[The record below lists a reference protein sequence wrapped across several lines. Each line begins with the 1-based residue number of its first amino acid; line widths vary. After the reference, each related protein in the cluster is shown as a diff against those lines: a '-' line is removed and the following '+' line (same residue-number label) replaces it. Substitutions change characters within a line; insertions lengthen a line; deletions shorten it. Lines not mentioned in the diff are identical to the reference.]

1 MGQRGS
7 RQRSVGVSALF
18 TNHCTPHIHGTTVLQ
33 RCFNIGI
40 RLSRHGE
47 HGASKLNGQFDDIRG
62 ATTGKNLDGFFKFK
76 GITDLESQRGGHI
89 GQESLC
95 FHSGIAAQVHHGAG

>member
-7 RQRSVGVSALF
+7 RQSRVGISALF
-18 TNHCTPHIHGTTVLQ
+18 TDHRTPHIHGATVLQ
-33 RCFNIGI
+33 RCFNISI

-62 ATTGKNLDGFFKFK
+62 ATTGKNLDGFFNFK
-76 GITDLESQRGGHI
+76 GITDLES
-89 GQESLC
+89 
-95 FHSGIAAQVHHGAG
+95 